1 MQWHP
6 AASLAPLQL
15 LVQVDLLITIS
26 MEKDK
31 LKISLKPFFC
41 KEDTNNEMADILGE
55 FNINSKT
62 EKRRKEKISDT
73 KTEMKSVKVA
83 AKPGKGELLTTL
95 PGEVA
100 VKWLA
105 GCSGRSSFS
114 HGKPT
119 TKGEM
124 GSWCDDVHIVFG
136 VTQYGGGELSR
147 WLVGGEGQLME
158 EVRSKY
164 SMWASHYNKRRIRQK
179 YVAPGISIKAS
190 P

>member
-83 AKPGKGELLTTL
+83 AKPGKGEVLVFHMGSRQ
-95 PGEVA
+95 PK
-100 VKWLA
+100 VKWD
-105 GCSGRSSFS
+105 
-114 HGKPT
+114 HGV
-119 TKGEM
+119 M
-124 GSWCDDVHIVFG
+124 MFILFL
-136 VTQYGGGELSR
+136 YGGGELSR

-179 YVAPGISIKAS
+179 YVGIIY
-190 P
+190 

>member
-95 PGEVA
+95 PGCGERTARNSPMAGLDSYTEEDMPFHAICPLWSGSCREVA
-100 VKWLA
+100 CRML
-105 GCSGRSSFS
+105 GTFGQDS
-114 HGKPT
+114 HFTHMPLNQDLL
-119 TKGEM
+119 E
-124 GSWCDDVHIVFG
+124 
-136 VTQYGGGELSR
+136 
-147 WLVGGEGQLME
+147 
-158 EVRSKY
+158 
-164 SMWASHYNKRRIRQK
+164 
-179 YVAPGISIKAS
+179 
-190 P
+190 